1 MIRSHY
7 VVGLLLREK
16 RLLARFAVTTIGRTI
31 LLMAAILLIRAFLGG
46 ALGQPHGVSG
56 AFSAMLGPRG
66 GLWVVAGLLLTAFLG
81 AAALGYDNTIVQQ
94 RIIRSIEIGV
104 MERLIRHLLRLSVAF
119 FDRQSHGDVIE
130 AVREDVGRLRLVVI
144 AAAEM
149 SLQGVTA
156 IGLLAT
162 ATWMSPDLALMSLA
176 VFGIAAA
183 PVLATAK
190 RIRKRS
196 VGLRRKGYV
205 LFDTI
210 LQMLRGIRIIKIYQG
225 EEGEAREAVRR
236 TRVYFEELIRITR
249 ITALGQVALDSL
261 GGLSLVIITILGGFQ
276 VMDGRLTWPALLAF
290 IMAVRTAH
298 GPLYQLN
305 AQYLQIQRYGASL
318 KRIEELLAEQP
329 GVTDPPQPL
338 PLAHVEGVSFDRV
351 AFSYDGSA
359 TVLCEVS
366 FDLAAGDVLGIVGPS
381 GSGKT
386 TLLNLVARFYD
397 PSSGQVRV
405 NGRDVRAYRLAD
417 LHRLIAIVTQE
428 PFLFATTVRENIRCG
443 RPDSSDGEVE
453 QAARAAEIHDDIVR
467 LPQGYDTVVGMAGR
481 MLSGGQV
488 QRVNVARAILKNA
501 PILILDEATSSL
513 DSIAEARVQR
523 ALTTLMR
530 GRTTFVV
537 AHRLSTLRNA
547 SRILVLDR
555 GRVMGLDRHDDLL
568 LRCTLYRQ
576 LWEAQALRP
585 STHEPRPHSEDSE
598 KRA

>member
-1 MIRSHY
+1 MIPSHY

-31 LLMAAILLIRAFLGG
+31 LLMSAILLIRTFLGG

-56 AFSAMLGPRG
+56 AFSSMLGPRG

-318 KRIEELLAEQP
+318 KRLEELLAEQP

-366 FDLAAGDVLGIVGPS
+366 FDLVAGDVLGIVGPS

-467 LPQGYDTVVGMAGR
+467 LAQGYDTVVGMAGR

-488 QRVNVARAILKNA
+488 QRINVARAILKNA

-547 SRILVLDR
+547 SRILVLDH

-585 STHEPRPHSEDSE
+585 STPEARPHSEDSE

>member
-46 ALGQPHGVSG
+46 ALGQPHGVAG
-56 AFSAMLGPRG
+56 AFSDMLGPRG

-329 GVTDPPQPL
+329 GVTDPPQPQ

-488 QRVNVARAILKNA
+488 QRINVARAILKNA

-523 ALTTLMR
+523 ALTTLMH

-585 STHEPRPHSEDSE
+585 STHEARPHSEDSE

>member
-1 MIRSHY
+1 
-7 VVGLLLREK
+7 
-16 RLLARFAVTTIGRTI
+16 
-31 LLMAAILLIRAFLGG
+31 
-46 ALGQPHGVSG
+46 
-56 AFSAMLGPRG
+56 
-66 GLWVVAGLLLTAFLG
+66 
-81 AAALGYDNTIVQQ
+81 
-94 RIIRSIEIGV
+94 
-104 MERLIRHLLRLSVAF
+104 
-119 FDRQSHGDVIE
+119 
-130 AVREDVGRLRLVVI
+130 
-144 AAAEM
+144 
-149 SLQGVTA
+149 
-156 IGLLAT
+156 
-162 ATWMSPDLALMSLA
+162 
-176 VFGIAAA
+176 
-183 PVLATAK
+183 
-190 RIRKRS
+190 
-196 VGLRRKGYV
+196 
-205 LFDTI
+205 
-210 LQMLRGIRIIKIYQG
+210 
-225 EEGEAREAVRR
+225 
-236 TRVYFEELIRITR
+236 
-249 ITALGQVALDSL
+249 
-261 GGLSLVIITILGGFQ
+261 
-276 VMDGRLTWPALLAF
+276 
-290 IMAVRTAH
+290 
-298 GPLYQLN
+298 
-305 AQYLQIQRYGASL
+305 
-318 KRIEELLAEQP
+318 
-329 GVTDPPQPL
+329 VTDPPQPL

-585 STHEPRPHSEDSE
+585 STHEARPHSEDSE